1 MHRMIL
7 YLSSDWHCHKTISK
21 VQNKPH
27 LKTSKL
33 VSEWNQVSF
42 TGTCYIEMKD
52 IFKTNQKSNQ
62 LSAQI
67 FILKGKNS
75 VHCFTRFEFGYVYLY
90 LETIKLCRRHYLK
103 FKVVTSVWVT
113 P

>member
-1 MHRMIL
+1 MIL

-21 VQNKPH
+21 VQNKQH

-67 FILKGKNS
+67 FILKGKIACTVLPGLS
-75 VHCFTRFEFGYVYLY
+75 LDMYTC
-90 LETIKLCRRHYLK
+90 ILK
-103 FKVVTSVWVT
+103 Q
-113 P
+113 